1 MDEGDE
7 GQGAPRKG
15 AVTEAGGMK
24 VGGRRSQGPEM
35 EIQPWMRER
44 QTGRLPGI
52 VAVGVSR
59 SLRSWGLSQRPRIME
74 EVADRSGHGG
84 AELGSC

>member
-15 AVTEAGGMK
+15 AVTEAGGIK
-24 VGGRRSQGPEM
+24 VGGRRSLGPEM

-44 QTGRLPGI
+44 QTGSLPGI

-59 SLRSWGLSQRPRIME
+59 SLRSWGLSQRPRIMD